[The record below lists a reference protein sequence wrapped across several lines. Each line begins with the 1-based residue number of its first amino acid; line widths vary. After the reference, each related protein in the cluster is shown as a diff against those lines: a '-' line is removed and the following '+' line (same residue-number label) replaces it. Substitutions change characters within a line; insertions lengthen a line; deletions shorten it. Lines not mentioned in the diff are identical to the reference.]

1 MTTTVA
7 TRRTVL
13 RASAV
18 LAAAIVGGTWPTK
31 ARAVEVGQKAPNF
44 DLPATT
50 GGNISLAQ
58 LRGEPVLIEFYGAD
72 FSPV

>member
-1 MTTTVA
+1 MTTVA

-18 LAAAIVGGTWPTK
+18 LAAAVLGGPWPSK
-31 ARAVEVGQKAPNF
+31 AEAVEVGQKAPDF

-50 GGNISLAQ
+50 GGNINLAK
-58 LRGEPVLIEFYGAD
+58 LRGKPVLIEFYGAD
-72 FSPV
+72 FAPV

>member
-1 MTTTVA
+1 MTTTVT

-13 RASAV
+13 RASVV
-18 LAAAIVGGTWPTK
+18 LAAAIVDGTWPTP
-31 ARAVEVGQKAPNF
+31 AQAVEVGQKAPNF

-58 LRGEPVLIEFYGAD
+58 LRGRPVLIEFYGAD
-72 FSPV
+72 FAPV